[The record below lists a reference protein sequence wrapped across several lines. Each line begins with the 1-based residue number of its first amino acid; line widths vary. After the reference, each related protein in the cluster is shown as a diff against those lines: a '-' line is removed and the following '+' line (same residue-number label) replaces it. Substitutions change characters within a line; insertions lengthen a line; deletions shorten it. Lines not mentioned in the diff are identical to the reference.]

1 MQSQGTTIKLAL
13 YCERLVTG
21 RPETSWPRQRAA
33 AACTCSGLGLGFGL
47 ANPNPNPNPNPNQ
60 AGVADEAELLDLA
73 LEIAAQACPAE
84 CGGEEVRG
92 PLAALL
98 GELGQLA
105 RLQRAAVTLS
115 LDLTLT

>member
-1 MQSQGTTIKLAL
+1 MPP
-13 YCERLVTG
+13 RLRV
-21 RPETSWPRQRAA
+21 RIRVRVRVRVRFRFRVRVSV
-33 AACTCSGLGLGFGL
+33 GL
-47 ANPNPNPNPNPNQ
+47 AQPNPNPNPNQ

-92 PLAALL
+92 PLRALL

-115 LDLTLT
+115 LDRTLT

>member
-1 MQSQGTTIKLAL
+1 M
-13 YCERLVTG
+13 
-21 RPETSWPRQRAA
+21 
-33 AACTCSGLGLGFGL
+33 
-47 ANPNPNPNPNPNQ
+47 
-60 AGVADEAELLDLA
+60 ADEAELLDLA

-115 LDLTLT
+115 LDRTLT